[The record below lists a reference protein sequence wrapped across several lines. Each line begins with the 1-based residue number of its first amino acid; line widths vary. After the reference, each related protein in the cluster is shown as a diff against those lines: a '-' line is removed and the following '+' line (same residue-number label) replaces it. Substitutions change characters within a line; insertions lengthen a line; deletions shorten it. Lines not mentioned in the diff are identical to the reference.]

1 MNNHE
6 LRNFGVTR
14 GTCLLVL
21 VFALGLAMES
31 CSGSLAGQASAGQAP
46 AGWVTHNDPAG
57 FSVQVPRGWK
67 VDTDAELDRIEIQG
81 TSGERVEALPI
92 FLNTTSL
99 KPRNATEILQQIAK
113 KFWSDTVWEPPQL
126 VGRSALNQHGRS
138 GNNMAT
144 SILTW
149 ISTPKGTA
157 GTVFF
162 LSAPEARYRQ
172 ELETFAR
179 ILETFSAFGPA
190 EGEQASAPSLSF
202 TRWQDPHE
210 NAFTVEVPD
219 QWRVQGG
226 LFRFTSIDV
235 RSAVEAIS
243 PDGQVRVTLGDAEV
257 PTFTVP
263 NQMLTNLGFR
273 EGSWYSPGYN
283 EKFLVRRYLPGQAFA
298 KDYVMRQ
305 LSKVCSAPQILEE
318 RDRRDVSQSL
328 NATYARSGL
337 PVRVDAG
344 EVTFTCQ
351 QAGQL
356 KHGIYFA
363 STVLVTDSSSG
374 TGIWRPDYLYGY
386 LASAGKQ
393 DVAQAALNK
402 LIESFQFDPQWQQ
415 RQQNVTMNTW
425 RIVTEAQSYIS
436 KTMSDVYW
444 NKVAS
449 QDRIS
454 RTRSNATLG
463 VTQVVDPDTE
473 VEITVDNSKLHDWK
487 DHGGNVV
494 GTNSSS
500 APPPGYREL
509 IRVP

>member
-6 LRNFGVTR
+6 LRNSGVTSL
-14 GTCLLVL
+14 TCLLVL
-21 VFALGLAMES
+21 VFAFGLAMES
-31 CSGSLAGQASAGQAP
+31 HSVVLAGQAGAGQVP

-57 FSVQVPRGWK
+57 FSIQVPRGWR
-67 VDTDAELDRIEIQG
+67 VGADGELGRVVIQG
-81 TSGERVEALPI
+81 IAGERVEALPI
-92 FLNTTSL
+92 FLQTSAL
-99 KPRNATEILQQIAK
+99 DRRSATGILQQIARK
-113 KFWSDTVWEPPQL
+113 LWPDTVWEPPQL
-126 VGRSALNQHGRS
+126 MGRSLNQRGRS
-138 GNNMAT
+138 GNNMAM

-157 GTVFF
+157 GYVFF

-263 NQMLTNLGFR
+263 NQMLANLGFR

-298 KDYVMRQ
+298 KDYVTSQ

-402 LIESFQFDPQWQQ
+402 LIESFQFNPQWQQ
-415 RQQNVTMNTW
+415 MQQNVTMNTW
-425 RIVTEAQSYIS
+425 RIVTEAQAYIS
-436 KTMSDVYW
+436 KTISDVYW

-449 QDRIS
+449 EDRNS
-454 RTRSNATLG
+454 QRRSNATRG
-463 VTQVVDPDTE
+463 VTQVVDPDTGDKIE
-473 VEITVDNSKLHDWK
+473 VDNSKDYHWI
-487 DHGGNVV
+487 DHVGNIV
-494 GTNSSS
+494 GTNTSSR
-500 APPPGYREL
+500 PNIDFREL